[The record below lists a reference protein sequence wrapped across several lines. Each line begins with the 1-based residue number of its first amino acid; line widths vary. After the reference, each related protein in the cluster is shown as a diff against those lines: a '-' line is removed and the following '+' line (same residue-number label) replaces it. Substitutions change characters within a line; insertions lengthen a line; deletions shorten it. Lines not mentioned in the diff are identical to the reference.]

1 MLGHHLKNNTIRK
14 KTLLVEELNK
24 RIRNQ
29 PLRPRK
35 ELSDFL
41 QRRRVAKPL
50 DQSTR
55 SSLRLTA
62 TSYSVFTVCNNTF
75 DGR

>member
-1 MLGHHLKNNTIRK
+1 MLGHHLKNNTTRK

-24 RIRNQ
+24 RMPNQ

-35 ELSDFL
+35 EPSDFL

-62 TSYSVFTVCNNTF
+62 DLPLSFHSL
-75 DGR
+75 

>member
-1 MLGHHLKNNTIRK
+1 MLGHHLKNNMIRK

-24 RIRNQ
+24 RMRNQ

-55 SSLRLTA
+55 SH
-62 TSYSVFTVCNNTF
+62 
-75 DGR
+75 